1 MHPGAALPPG
11 DGQQPPCSVTHLT
24 AFTPPILGSSTGM
37 SPPSWAELDPGPPSN
52 CPVGEEDTDVFL

>member
-1 MHPGAALPPG
+1 
-11 DGQQPPCSVTHLT
+11 
-24 AFTPPILGSSTGM
+24 M